1 MRKISY
7 FIIILCLNLQAYSQ
21 NAPANN
27 TINAGGLTPM
37 PPPEVAIIPE
47 PVSIVK
53 NDGHFSLP
61 ANVTIFASTAPDVK
75 LVVDLLQ
82 EKITMATGNFVS
94 AVTTATGT
102 PTIRLII
109 NEKANAQ
116 LGKEGYQL
124 SVTPT
129 LITIKANKAA
139 GLFYGAQSLIQ
150 LFPKEIESKEV
161 IKDVKWSVPCV
172 EVTDYPKLGWRG
184 LMFDVA
190 RHFFTK
196 DEVKLYIDDMVRYKF
211 NVLHLHLTDDEGW
224 RIEIKGLP
232 KLTEVGAFSVKK
244 VGTFGDFTPPGPDE
258 PRNYGGFYTQEDLK
272 EIIQYAKDRFVDIL
286 PEVDVPGHSL
296 AAIVAYP
303 ELSCTP
309 GADKYRVR
317 SGEKIMDW
325 SHGAPPIALI
335 DNTLCPANEKVYTF
349 LDTVITQIAAL
360 FPFEYI
366 HMGGD
371 EAPINFWQNNDA
383 VKALMKKEGLKNMH
397 QVQGYFEKRVQK
409 IVESKGKKFM
419 GWDEIL
425 EGEIPSS
432 AAIMSWRGVSI
443 GIEAAKKKHNVVMSP
458 TTYAYLDYMQSDAIT
473 EPKVYASLRLNKTYE
488 FEPVPAGIDKK
499 YIIGGQANLWT
510 EQVYNIRQAEY
521 MTWPR
526 GFAIAE
532 SVWSP
537 TEKKNWGTFT
547 AKVEQHFKR
556 FDVSETKYSPGI
568 YDPIFKASLS
578 PDKQL
583 IVSLSTEIEGLDVYY
598 SFDNSSPDRFYPKYT
613 EPLMVPKDASLLK
626 VITYKG
632 KNPVGRMLIMP
643 VEELNKRTGKK

>member
-1 MRKISY
+1 
-7 FIIILCLNLQAYSQ
+7 
-21 NAPANN
+21 
-27 TINAGGLTPM
+27 
-37 PPPEVAIIPE
+37 
-47 PVSIVK
+47 
-53 NDGHFSLP
+53 
-61 ANVTIFASTAPDVK
+61 
-75 LVVDLLQ
+75 
-82 EKITMATGNFVS
+82 
-94 AVTTATGT
+94 
-102 PTIRLII
+102 
-109 NEKANAQ
+109 
-116 LGKEGYQL
+116 
-124 SVTPT
+124 
-129 LITIKANKAA
+129 
-139 GLFYGAQSLIQ
+139 
-150 LFPKEIESKEV
+150 
-161 IKDVKWSVPCV
+161 
-172 EVTDYPKLGWRG
+172 
-184 LMFDVA
+184 
-190 RHFFTK
+190 
-196 DEVKLYIDDMVRYKF
+196 
-211 NVLHLHLTDDEGW
+211 
-224 RIEIKGLP
+224 
-232 KLTEVGAFSVKK
+232 
-244 VGTFGDFTPPGPDE
+244 
-258 PRNYGGFYTQEDLK
+258 
-272 EIIQYAKDRFVDIL
+272 
-286 PEVDVPGHSL
+286 VPGHSL
-296 AAIVAYP
+296 AAIAAYP

-383 VKALMKKEGLKNMH
+383 IKALMKKEGLKNMH
-397 QVQGYFEKRVQK
+397 QVQGYFEKRIQK
-409 IVESKGKKFM
+409 IVESKGKKFI

-432 AAIMSWRGVSI
+432 AAIMSWRGVNI

-488 FEPVPAGIDKK
+488 FEPIPAGIDKK

-510 EQVYNIRQAEY
+510 EQVYTIRQAEY

-537 TEKKNWGTFT
+537 KEKKNWETFS

-583 IVSLSTEIEGLDVYY
+583 IVGLSTEISGLDIYY

-626 VITYKG
+626 IITYRG
-632 KNPVGRMLIMP
+632 KYPVGRMLIMP
-643 VEELNKRTGKK
+643 IDELNKRTGKK